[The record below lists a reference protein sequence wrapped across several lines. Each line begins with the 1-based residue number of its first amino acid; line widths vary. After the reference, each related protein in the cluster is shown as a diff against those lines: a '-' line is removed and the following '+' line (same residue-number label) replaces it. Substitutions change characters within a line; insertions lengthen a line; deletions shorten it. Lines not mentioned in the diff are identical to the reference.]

1 MHIAIL
7 CPLTTT
13 IAPEVTTSPTALLSR
28 LADGLVERGHRVTLF
43 ATGDSVTSAQLSAV
57 CPRAAARCPEP
68 APSQWEQLHA
78 VEAFRRG
85 REFDLI
91 HSHVDA
97 GILPLATLCDTP
109 VVATIHRIGHP
120 SELEIYRRM
129 AGRATYV
136 AGGDDDQVQG
146 LHIEATVADDDLI
159 GGHERLYQRILDG
172 RENHRPW
179 GYYEV
184 LEDRPLHKV
193 KRIVVHPGQRLSL
206 QMHHRRAEHW
216 LVIGGV
222 GLVTRDDDEILVS
235 SGEAID
241 IPRGARHRIRNP
253 GDEPCVFIEVQTG
266 DYFGE
271 DDIIRFEDDYGRAG

>member
-1 MHIAIL
+1 MRIALL
-7 CPLTTT
+7 CPLTTPVT
-13 IAPEVTTSPTALLSR
+13 PETTTQPAALLSR
-28 LADGLVERGHRVTLF
+28 LADGLVERGHQVTLF
-43 ATGDSVTSAQLSAV
+43 ATGDSLSSAELSAV
-57 CPRAAARCPEP
+57 CQRAVARCPELSP
-68 APSQWEQLHA
+68 VQWDQLHA
-78 VEAFRRG
+78 IEAFRRG

-91 HSHVDA
+91 HSHMDA
-97 GILPLATLCDTP
+97 GVLPLATLCETP

-120 SELEIYRRM
+120 SEREIYGRV
-129 AGRATYV
+129 AGRVTYV
-136 AGGDDDQVQG
+136 NGEDGDRVRG
-146 LHIEATVADDDLI
+146 LRYEATIADDDLI
-159 GGHERLYQRILDG
+159 DGHERLYQRVLDG

-179 GYYEV
+179 GFYEV

-206 QMHHRRAEHW
+206 QLHHRRAEHW
-216 LVIGGV
+216 LVIGGA